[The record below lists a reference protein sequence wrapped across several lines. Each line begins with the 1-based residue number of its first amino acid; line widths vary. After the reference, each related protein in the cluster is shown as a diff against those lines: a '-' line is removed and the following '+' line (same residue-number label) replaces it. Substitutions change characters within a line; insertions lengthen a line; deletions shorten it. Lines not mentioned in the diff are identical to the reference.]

1 MSRPRIGNRA
11 EFAAGGG
18 ACPRGQGRGPPRTR
32 ALLGWNLWRDG
43 AREGEGKMAAPLR
56 TQHDIR
62 ETDARGVPG
71 AEAARELGVGRNTAS
86 RYAGMSDMSPAPPP
100 PAPVARRPRATRPGS
115 TRFSRATSARRGGG
129 AAPRGASATGSSAG
143 AGNAGPTRARA
154 AAPQRPVLRRRH
166 VREPLRRPPRD
177 LRAGRPGADDARARQ
192 RDRGRREA
200 LRRGCGARA
209 APQAPRAPPPRQ
221 PPPRPLPGRRGGGR
235 SRAPRGSRGAAC
247 PSRCP
252 GPPRPGG
259 GGLDAR
265 LAAGCARV
273 IASSRRRDGRPVAE
287 APAEDLAATPA
298 LPAEPL
304 DAARRPSCKSDGRGH
319 VATGEP
325 ERGGADPSA
334 HDAHSRGAP

>member
-11 EFAAGGG
+11 EFAAGGV
-18 ACPRGQGRGPPRTR
+18 R
-32 ALLGWNLWRDG
+32 
-43 AREGEGKMAAPLR
+43 AREGR
-56 TQHDIR
+56 
-62 ETDARGVPG
+62 
-71 AEAARELGVGRNTAS
+71 
-86 RYAGMSDMSPAPPP
+86 
-100 PAPVARRPRATRPGS
+100 
-115 TRFSRATSARRGGG
+115 G
-129 AAPRGASATGSSAG
+129 AAPREREPSWGGTFGETAPGRGRGRWPRPCGRNMTYARRTRGASPGPRPRASSAW
-143 AGNAGPTRARA
+143 AATRRPDTPACPTCRPHRRRRPPSPVARGPRGPGRLGSRGRPRRAEEAAPRRAARPRRARRRARA
-154 AAPQRPVLRRRH
+154 TQV
-166 VREPLRRPPRD
+166 PLERAPPRPNARFCAAGMSESPCD
-177 LRAGRPGADDARARQ
+177 GPREIFERAGRAPTTLALDNATGAG
-192 RDRGRREA
+192 GRP
-200 LRRGCGARA
+200 CGAVAEPGPLPR
-209 APQAPRAPPPRQ
+209 PRAHRRRASRHRDPY
-221 PPPRPLPGRRGGGR
+221 PGDEGGR